1 MPTSRIVRNDLVLVV
16 DADADTRKI
25 YEEFFRHHGFEVTAV
40 STGRDALA
48 AAAAA
53 DAIVTEILLPSEL
66 DGLALVER
74 LKNDHR
80 TCEVPVVVVSS
91 CAWETDRVL
100 AEAAGCDLFMPKPCL
115 PHDVLQAVRRL
126 IAKRRLRERTR
137 PIAARPRSVRP
148 RMLRKD
154 RSSPPTEDRD
164 GTGCG

>member
-1 MPTSRIVRNDLVLVV
+1 MPTSRIARNDVVLVV
-16 DADADTRKI
+16 DADADTRKM
-25 YEEFFRHHGFEVTAV
+25 YEEFFRHHGFEVMAV
-40 STGRDALA
+40 STGHDALA

-80 TCEVPVVVVSS
+80 TCEVPLVVVSS

-126 IAKRRLRERTR
+126 MTKRRMHERRR
-137 PIAARPRSVRP
+137 PVGARPRGFRP
-148 RMLRKD
+148 RTLRKD
-154 RSSPPTEDRD
+154 RPAPSPEDRD